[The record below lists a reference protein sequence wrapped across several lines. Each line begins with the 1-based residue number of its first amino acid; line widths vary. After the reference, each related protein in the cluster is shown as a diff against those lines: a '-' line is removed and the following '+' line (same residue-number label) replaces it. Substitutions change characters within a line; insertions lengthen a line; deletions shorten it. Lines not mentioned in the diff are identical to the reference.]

1 MDASPVPDGVPMTVS
16 LDDMRDYFGQRTPK
30 YDSSSSWVGDDR
42 LGQLMTDMLGLGEGE
57 RVLDVASGTGMLG
70 KTLAPS
76 GAHVVGLD
84 YTPAMME
91 GTRPHYA
98 ELVLGDA
105 HAMPFDDATF
115 DAVVCRQGIQF
126 MDAPRAAA
134 EMARVVRPGGRVVL
148 MHLACYGEDDREET
162 FEIQRLRNPVR
173 LNYFVADDQ
182 PRLLRDA
189 GLDVDR
195 IEHYHTH
202 ESARNWLGKGSIPA
216 ERQQA
221 AFAIY
226 RDASP
231 AFRAS
236 HALEEREG
244 DYIDR
249 MLFVLARGVRR

>member
-1 MDASPVPDGVPMTVS
+1 MKVS
-16 LDDMRDYFGQRTPK
+16 LDAMRDYFAQRTPK
-30 YDSSSSWVGDDR
+30 YDTSSSWVGDDR
-42 LGQLMTDMLGLGEGE
+42 LGGLMVDMLGLKEGE
-57 RVLDVASGTGMLG
+57 RILDVASGTGMLG
-70 KTLAPS
+70 KTLAPT
-76 GAHVVGLD
+76 GAKVIGLD
-84 YTPAMME
+84 YTPTMME

-98 ELVLGDA
+98 DLVVGDA
-105 HAMPFDDATF
+105 HAMPFEDATF

-126 MDAPRAAA
+126 MDAPKAVG
-134 EMARVVRPGGRVVL
+134 EMARVVKPGGRVVL
-148 MHLACYGEDDREET
+148 MHLACYGEEDREET

-173 LNYFVADDQ
+173 LNYFLADDQ
-182 PRLLRDA
+182 PQLLRGA

-195 IEHYHTH
+195 IEHYHTL
-202 ESARNWLGKGSIPA
+202 ESARNWLGKGSIPTD
-216 ERQQA
+216 RQQA

-236 HALEEREG
+236 HALEERDG